1 MPVETS
7 LFVAFSFL
15 LHDVTGQ
22 CLLRG
27 SVPGKFGVFI
37 ATGFVSI
44 IIPTTGWSRHS
55 NCLEQCQPISLLPGA
70 VKIRVDGLVHELVRL
85 FILFSGVLL
94 HVVINQVA
102 LLHLGVE
109 HWLQNFFF
117 VWFKSQM

>member
-22 CLLRG
+22 CLLCG
-27 SVPGKFGVFI
+27 SVPGKLGVFV
-37 ATGFVSI
+37 ATRFVSVI
-44 IIPTTGWSRHS
+44 ISTASWSRHS
-55 NCLEQCQPISLLPGA
+55 HRLEQCQPVSLLPSA
-70 VKIRVDGLVHELVRL
+70 IKVRVDGFIHELVRL
-85 FILFSGVLL
+85 FVLLSGVLL